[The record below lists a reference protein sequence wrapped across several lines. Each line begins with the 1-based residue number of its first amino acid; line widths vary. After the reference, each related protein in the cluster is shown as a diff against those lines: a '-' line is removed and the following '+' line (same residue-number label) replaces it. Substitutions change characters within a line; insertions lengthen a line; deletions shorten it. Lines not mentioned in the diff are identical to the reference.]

1 MESCSWIITA
11 NYYINCNKC
20 GPSAAYIGKTKN
32 TLYERFYGS
41 YGHLNPKT
49 KKSALHD
56 HMMSTNDSECG
67 FDFDKIKILDAS
79 SVDYSIALDV

>member
-1 MESCSWIITA
+1 MEDEVKTKLFLKKINCQHPSFTK
-11 NYYINCNKC
+11 NYINCNKC

-32 TLYERFYGS
+32 TLHERFYGFN
-41 YGHLNPKT
+41 GHLNPKT

-67 FDFDKIKILDAS
+67 FDFYLIRLR
-79 SVDYSIALDV
+79 Y